1 MGLIS
6 RVSSRTYRYLN
17 NSSFCT
23 SINSTRKIKMFDCKL
38 HEGANLKKCINAL
51 KELIDQ
57 AAWDISED
65 GIQLQSMD
73 SSHVALVQ
81 MNISAESFE
90 PYRCDQA
97 MQIGLNMG
105 NLHKIFGAFTNG
117 SVSIKAE
124 SEDSDTVQF
133 IFETVKD
140 SKSGKLKIKKEDADE
155 EESEEED
162 EKPEGEDEMQD
173 EDDKPKKKKSTAA
186 RGPLSKKQ
194 IYELRMMDLD
204 VEQLGI
210 PEQEYQ
216 ATFSMPSTEFTK
228 IVKDLLI
235 IGESVTIDVK
245 KGGVTFKAEGEI
257 GKSEV
262 HLEKGEAIGDSDE
275 CFNLEVNDPIELS
288 FATQYL
294 KKCTAAGP
302 LSRDVT
308 IALSADVPM
317 VIAYEVEDFGHLKY
331 FLAPKIDYEDD
342 DE

>member
-1 MGLIS
+1 
-6 RVSSRTYRYLN
+6 
-17 NSSFCT
+17 
-23 SINSTRKIKMFDCKL
+23 MFDCKL

-124 SEDSDTVQF
+124 SDDSDTVQF
-133 IFETVKD
+133 IFETEKN
-140 SKSGKLKIKKEDADE
+140 SKSGKLKIKKEDEADE
-155 EESEEED
+155 EESEEE
-162 EKPEGEDEMQD
+162 ENKPEGEDEMED
-173 EDDKPKKKKSTAA
+173 EEDKPKKKKSLAA

-262 HLEKGEAIGDSDE
+262 HLEKGEAIGDSDD

-294 KKCTAAGP
+294 KKFTAAGP
-302 LSRDVT
+302 LARDVT

-331 FLAPKIDYEDD
+331 FLAPKIDDEDD

>member
-1 MGLIS
+1 MG
-6 RVSSRTYRYLN
+6 RYLN

-124 SEDSDTVQF
+124 SDDSDTVQF
-133 IFETVKD
+133 IFETEKN

-155 EESEEED
+155 EESEEE
-162 EKPEGEDEMQD
+162 EENKPEDE
-173 EDDKPKKKKSTAA
+173 EDKPKKKKSLAA

-216 ATFSMPSTEFTK
+216 ATFSMPSGEFTK

-262 HLEKGEAIGDSDE
+262 HLEKGEAIGDSDD

-294 KKCTAAGP
+294 KKFTAAGP
-302 LSRDVT
+302 LARDVT

-331 FLAPKIDYEDD
+331 FLAPKIDDEDD